1 MTELLF
7 NPFRR
12 FGGMQSVLIGL
23 AVMAFGVLLAVAGD
37 VHFDGVIDVHAGS
50 KMDVTFRIAVL
61 EWLIAWLLPVL
72 LFYLAGRLLSSSSI
86 RFVDVLGTQG
96 MARFPFLFVGLVT
109 LLPLRE
115 KMRESGERIMRGEDP
130 GGVFTA
136 SEIVQ
141 LVVSA
146 LVGIACL
153 VWAISLMYK
162 AYVTSCNLKGARAVI
177 SFIAALLIAE
187 ILSKVILI
195 NTIS

>member
-23 AVMAFGVLLAVAGD
+23 AVMALGVLLAVAGN
-37 VHFDGVIDVHAGS
+37 VHFDGAIDVHGGA
-50 KMDVTFRIAVL
+50 KPDVTFQIAVF

-72 LFYLAGRLLSSSSI
+72 LFYLAGRLLSSSTI

-96 MARFPFLFVGLVT
+96 MARFPFLIVGLVT

-130 GGVFTA
+130 AGLFTPG
-136 SEIVQ
+136 EIAQ
-141 LVVSA
+141 LVFSA

-162 AYVTSCNLKGARAVI
+162 AYVTSCNLKGTRAVV
-177 SFIAALLIAE
+177 SFIVALLLAE
-187 ILSKVILI
+187 VFSKIILEYTL
-195 NTIS
+195 